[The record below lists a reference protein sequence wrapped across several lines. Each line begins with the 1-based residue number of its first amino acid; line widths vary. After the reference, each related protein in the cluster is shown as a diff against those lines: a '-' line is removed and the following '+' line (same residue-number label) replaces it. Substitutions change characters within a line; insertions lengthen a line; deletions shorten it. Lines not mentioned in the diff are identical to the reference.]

1 MVCKKGG
8 ICIVTQYA
16 VYALQSFTNSTN
28 TLLGQQNRVRLIERR
43 GARLHSISDKKGNPD
58 GYHSYGT
65 RGMRYNSLPHVS
77 RRTGLRILSLRL
89 D

>member
-1 MVCKKGG
+1 MMPV
-8 ICIVTQYA
+8 QYPVFEA
-16 VYALQSFTNSTN
+16 ILITFRSDKE
-28 TLLGQQNRVRLIERR
+28 QNRVRLIERR
-43 GARLHSISDKKGNPD
+43 GARLHSISDKKVNPD

>member
-1 MVCKKGG
+1 MG
-8 ICIVTQYA
+8 
-16 VYALQSFTNSTN
+16 SF
-28 TLLGQQNRVRLIERR
+28 QQNRVRLIERR
-43 GARLHSISDKKGNPD
+43 GAHLHSISDKKVNPD

-65 RGMRYNSLPHVS
+65 RELWYNSLPHVC